1 MGKIRCFN
9 CMGVFDSGF
18 EVCPHCGYI
27 ISSLPTVAYHLY
39 PKTMLNG
46 RYVIGTVLG
55 HGGFGVTYNAWDTTL
70 NAHVA
75 IKEYF
80 PNGLVQRIPG
90 TTDVIV
96 LSGDK
101 QEQYQLGLDRF
112 LEEAKNTVCF
122 SSHPNIVNVFRF
134 FEENHTA
141 YIVMEFLDGEPLN
154 KYLDQWNGIL
164 GIDDALEIT
173 CAMCDALT
181 EIHKTKIVHRDVNP
195 NNIFLCDKGVK
206 LIDFGA
212 ARISETEFERT
223 RSIVIT
229 PGYAPPEQYQSKSRQ
244 GPWTDTYSLAATL
257 YRMLTGKRP
266 MESIDRKI
274 EDKLELPSTLNPAIP
289 PWLEQIIMNGM
300 ALESEL
306 RYQTAEDLKKALES
320 KVGQAM
326 PEERIRKRKRRRF
339 VIFSSAI
346 AASLIA
352 AGTVLWLTMRNQKKA
367 YIIEEGTKLV
377 IEVPEG
383 TESLYESFADDF
395 MSYSDTAKNAEL
407 KFISNAENPTLY
419 LNGTHGEL
427 TPMNMSDFY
436 QDDIEADKY
445 NFLPELARRS
455 NINFVPT
462 GYYQLFAYQK
472 GMPYDNKGAECSIS
486 DLNAMS
492 GGDAMTYLRDLY
504 PDLTKGS
511 LTFRSQ
517 RDALQNFAVR
527 KSSVLVGTN
536 ADNLKIL
543 NVCSSIRE
551 QEADAEEK
559 TKLIEGEYYSAA
571 VCNDNGKPLGF
582 WADEWCISD
591 SANSSQKTA
600 ARMFLM
606 FLLQEHVQLEMY
618 QGAENS
624 IPAIP
629 LNKAAFSGSE
639 SSYLSFQNLLGESEK
654 DSIAD
659 IEILDSYVSLTGE
672 IE

>member
-18 EVCPHCGYI
+18 EVCPHCGYV

-46 RYVIGTVLG
+46 RYVIGTVLR

-90 TTDVIV
+90 TTEVIV
-96 LSGDK
+96 LAGDK
-101 QEQYQLGLDRF
+101 QEQYQLGLERF
-112 LEEAKNTVCF
+112 LDEAKNTVCF

-141 YIVMEFLDGEPLN
+141 YIVMEFLNGEPLN
-154 KYLDQWNGIL
+154 KYLEQWNGIL
-164 GIDDALEIT
+164 GIDDAIEIT

-244 GPWTDTYSLAATL
+244 GPWTDTYSLSATL
-257 YRMLTGKRP
+257 YRMLTGNKP

-274 EDKLELPSTLNPAIP
+274 EDKLELPTVLNPAIP

-306 RYQTAEDLKKALES
+306 RYQTAEDLKKALETRT
-320 KVGQAM
+320 GQAL
-326 PEERIRKRKRRRF
+326 PEERIKKRKLKRLI
-339 VIFSSAI
+339 IFSSAI

-352 AGTVLWLTMRNQKKA
+352 AGSVLFLTLKHREKS
-367 YIIEEGTKLV
+367 YIVDADTKLV

-383 TESLYESFADDF
+383 TEALYSGFTDQF
-395 MSYSDTAKNAEL
+395 MSYTDQAKNAEL
-407 KFISNAENPTLY
+407 VFTASADNPTLY
-419 LNGTHGEL
+419 LSGTHDEL
-427 TPMNMSDFY
+427 TPMNLSSFY
-436 QDDIEADKY
+436 ADDINVNDY
-445 NFLPELARRS
+445 YFLPKLAAQK
-455 NINFVPT
+455 NISYVPT
-462 GYYQLFAYQK
+462 GYYQLFAYRK
-472 GMPYDNKGAECSIS
+472 GMAAAHQGEQYTVSELRST
-486 DLNAMS
+486 S
-492 GGDAMTYLRDLY
+492 GEAVSYLKELY
-504 PDLTKGS
+504 PDLDGGS
-511 LTFRSQ
+511 LQFKSAANAL
-517 RDALQNFAVR
+517 RDFAVR
-527 KSSVLVGTN
+527 KTDVLIGTN
-536 ADNLKIL
+536 ADNQKIL
-543 NVCSSIRE
+543 NICSSIRSE
-551 QEADAEEK
+551 ETDAAEK

-571 VCNDNGKPLGF
+571 VCDEDGKPLGC
-582 WADEWCISD
+582 WADKWCISD
-591 SANSSQKTA
+591 SASRSEKTA
-600 ARMFLM
+600 ARLFLM
-606 FLLQEHVQLEMY
+606 FMLQKQIQLEMY
-618 QGAENS
+618 QGAADS

-629 LNKAAFSGSE
+629 LNKAAFSGSD
-639 SSYLSFQNLLGESEK
+639 SSYITFQNLLGELEK
-654 DSIAD
+654 DSIS
-659 IEILDSYVSLTGE
+659 EIQIQDAYISLSGE
-672 IE
+672 VD